1 MSAEDN
7 DGRDMMTAETQI
19 DEYDDLL
26 RNWNPRDE
34 RLAYPQ
40 EIYRQLRERYP
51 VAQSDHY
58 GGFKLF
64 SRYADVSQIAS
75 DYRTFSSASGIS
87 MPPYATPR
95 PMMPVELDPPEQG
108 HFRRAL
114 SPRLSVKR
122 VAALETELRAVVRRL
137 LEPSAAGDP
146 FDFVQDFAAP
156 YPILAFWREPFMGRP
171 VEHPMVGDSWLT
183 AFQHWS
189 YLMHHDDTRGQ
200 EGTEMMHKYISVILD
215 DRRKNPGDDIPTQ
228 LLTQEV
234 GGRMLSEEEIHDTL
248 FLLFS
253 AGIETSA
260 AALGNMLH
268 FLAHHR
274 EARRALVEDPAIIP
288 SAVEELLRHVGPSQ
302 CVRRTATTDTE
313 VAGCPVKKGES
324 VVIHWGAAN
333 LDEEAFERAD
343 EFDPTRS
350 PNPHLAF
357 GKGVHKCQGLHF
369 ARLELRVALEEV
381 LAVAPDYEIAV
392 PEEELEW
399 KVGIDRALKSLPVR
413 RGGA

>member
-1 MSAEDN
+1 
-7 DGRDMMTAETQI
+7 
-19 DEYDDLL
+19 
-26 RNWNPRDE
+26 
-34 RLAYPQ
+34 
-40 EIYRQLRERYP
+40 
-51 VAQSDHY
+51 
-58 GGFKLF
+58 
-64 SRYADVSQIAS
+64 
-75 DYRTFSSASGIS
+75 
-87 MPPYATPR
+87 
-95 PMMPVELDPPEQG
+95 
-108 HFRRAL
+108 
-114 SPRLSVKR
+114 
-122 VAALETELRAVVRRL
+122 
-137 LEPSAAGDP
+137 
-146 FDFVQDFAAP
+146 
-156 YPILAFWREPFMGRP
+156 
-171 VEHPMVGDSWLT
+171 
-183 AFQHWS
+183 
-189 YLMHHDDTRGQ
+189 
-200 EGTEMMHKYISVILD
+200 MMHKYISVILD